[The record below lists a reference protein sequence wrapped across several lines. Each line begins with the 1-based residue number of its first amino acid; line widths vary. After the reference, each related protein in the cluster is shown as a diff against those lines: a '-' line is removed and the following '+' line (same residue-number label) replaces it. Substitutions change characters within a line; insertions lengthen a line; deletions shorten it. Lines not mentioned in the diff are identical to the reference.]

1 MKKFIRN
8 IFALAL
14 IPAFVAGCEQEVDHA
29 YSRFASTMEI
39 TASTTEVILDES
51 TPDEIALTV
60 KWTPAKDYGDDFIM
74 SYEYEWNLYES
85 KNAAKS
91 EYEDMGF
98 FIREY
103 THEQLQDIMISDFGY
118 LTSSWGTMQF
128 TVTAE
133 YEGTRLVMPEQSRVE
148 VKVKTYGPK
157 QFAADKVWM
166 AGTAAGESRIQ
177 IAPSENNSLLYVW
190 NGALV
195 AGKLN
200 FPVVYGDEENVII
213 PVSGSDT
220 EAGLDPMGAGV
231 EEWSETSPSWLVP
244 TSEDYRVTLNI
255 ESRTVSIVP
264 LASIMEIDRLYMT
277 GSALAEE
284 VEVQKTLEN
293 DALYAWRGELSAGQ
307 IWFPVEFNG
316 ERNLTLVPSKDG
328 HDILDGQA
336 DVFTS
341 VASVAAAGRYWEI
354 PADGTYRIVVNVDSK
369 TVKIYSA
376 ATDLQPKVT
385 PEWKNTTIP
394 NAETGDTFTWVTTPI
409 EALWMWGTFDSE
421 ANRNEPTDKYRMNA
435 SLADPNVFVWSGKMP
450 VGNVKFLASKAWNN
464 VYAFGASNTRDE
476 VIKAEL
482 GQEYVM
488 VAGQGNNR
496 YSYYTIPADTNFI
509 MVDITDDENPK
520 VVFDKK

>member
-8 IFALAL
+8 IFALAF

-29 YSRFASTMEI
+29 YSRIESTMEI
-39 TASTTEVILDES
+39 SASAAEVVLDES
-51 TPDEIALTV
+51 TPDDVALTV
-60 KWTPAKDYGDDFIM
+60 TWTPAKDYGDDFIM

-91 EYEDMGF
+91 EYEDMGM

-103 THEQLQDIMISDFGY
+103 THEQLQDIMINEFGY

-133 YEGTRLVMPEQSRVE
+133 YEGTHIVMPEQSRVE

-157 QFAADKVWM
+157 QFAADKVTM
-166 AGTAAGESRIQ
+166 AGTAAGASAISLVPNEGN
-177 IAPSENNSLLYVW
+177 PLLYVW
-190 NGALV
+190 NGAL
-195 AGKLN
+195 AEGELN
-200 FPVVYGDEENVII
+200 FPVEYGDEKNVIV
-213 PVSGSDT
+213 PASGTDT
-220 EAGLDPMGAGV
+220 QAGLDPMSAAV
-231 EEWSETSPSWLVP
+231 EEYSATSASWLVP
-244 TSEDYRVTLNI
+244 TSEDYRVTLNF

-293 DALYAWRGELSAGQ
+293 DAIYAWRGELSAGQ
-307 IWFPVEFNG
+307 IWFPVEF
-316 ERNLTLVPSKDG
+316 EQSRNLTIVPSRDG

-385 PEWKNTTIP
+385 SEWKNTQMP
-394 NAETGDTFTWVTTPI
+394 NAETGENFTWVSTPI

-421 ANRNEPTDKYRMNA
+421 ANRNQPTDKYKMNA
-435 SLADPNVFVWSGKMP
+435 SLANPYIFVWSGKMP
-450 VGNVKFLASKAWNN
+450 LGNVKFLASNVWNN
-464 VYAFGASNTRDE
+464 VYAFGATNERDK

-509 MVDITDDENPK
+509 MVDITDDASPK